1 MSGKVNEV
9 RYQAGQP
16 DQFTHR
22 YEYDADN
29 RITNVKTSRNG
40 VIFDNDAT
48 YRYYLHGPLARVELG
63 EDKVQGIDYIY
74 TLQGWIKG
82 VNSNSLNVSTDPG
95 NDGGTAGSN
104 QNFARDAFGYT
115 LNYFEGDYQA
125 IDPNKSLS
133 ANNFIANTNNFT
145 NLATD
150 APSLYNGNISSMVTT
165 IKNPTTGEVLP
176 QMTMYRYDQ
185 LNRLKNMKAFA
196 DFNFSNNEWNYS
208 TYSGRYQN
216 EFTYDGNGNIETAL
230 AKNANGDVIDN
241 QVYNYHKLGN
251 KKQNNRLYS
260 ITDIAAITS
269 GKDLPSGQDAFD
281 DEDLLNNN
289 YRYNELGE
297 LVYDKQMGIDEI
309 TWGNNGKIQSVTHS
323 EASGK
328 YNLKFDY
335 NHTGKRIAKHVYNQN
350 NTLLRSEYYTRDAS
364 DNVMAVYRL
373 EVDEQNQEVSYRL
386 RERHIYGSSMLG
398 IDRLE
403 LELIDPIA
411 SNNTL
416 NHIVGLKSYTGSN
429 HLGNV
434 LTTFSDKKL
443 PVDEN
448 SDGMIDYYQP
458 HIISSSDY
466 APFGAQLAERSF
478 FSATYPNSFN
488 DKRDDPELGDWQ
500 DYGMRM
506 YSTWQRR
513 FPTPDPLIVYGQE
526 YPELSTYQFASNSPI
541 AGLDLDGL
549 EYLDANKSRVEFVS
563 GNLYLKVENFI
574 WINRKSWEANNR
586 NIQRWTI
593 NPNTGQKDIGISR
606 VIGNIDV
613 LKPQLPIDNQ
623 NAKVPSVGPEN
634 NPFSHKL
641 EKSKTKSSGFLKDD
655 GRLKDRELNVAGG
668 AKGRIAGFGM
678 LGLNGLNYAAEQYMV
693 WAFVIDKSITR
704 SHTGIAKQVI
714 EDVNTAIDK
723 GMIPPEYLN
732 KQSLVNI
739 MNVVLQGTNNTS
751 DKKIFEIGM
760 EIYNTISI
768 KSVVVPSRNSSSS
781 DNTQVNIQ
789 YNVPNEVKP

>member
-1 MSGKVNEV
+1 M
-9 RYQAGQP
+9 
-16 DQFTHR
+16 
-22 YEYDADN
+22 
-29 RITNVKTSRNG
+29 
-40 VIFDNDAT
+40 
-48 YRYYLHGPLARVELG
+48 
-63 EDKVQGIDYIY
+63 
-74 TLQGWIKG
+74 
-82 VNSNSLNVSTDPG
+82 
-95 NDGGTAGSN
+95 
-104 QNFARDAFGYT
+104 
-115 LNYFEGDYQA
+115 
-125 IDPNKSLS
+125 
-133 ANNFIANTNNFT
+133 
-145 NLATD
+145 
-150 APSLYNGNISSMVTT
+150 
-165 IKNPTTGEVLP
+165 
-176 QMTMYRYDQ
+176 
-185 LNRLKNMKAFA
+185 
-196 DFNFSNNEWNYS
+196 
-208 TYSGRYQN
+208 
-216 EFTYDGNGNIETAL
+216 
-230 AKNANGDVIDN
+230 IDN
-241 QVYNYHKLGN
+241 QVYNYHKLGG

-260 ITDIAAITS
+260 IFDDAAITS

-335 NHTGKRIAKHVYNQN
+335 NHTGKRIAKQVYNQN

-411 SNNTL
+411 PNNTL

-478 FSATYPNSFN
+478 FSETYPNSFN

-541 AGLDLDGL
+541 MNIDLDGL
-549 EYLDANKSRVEFVS
+549 EGTSALINEEFTGSIYGYKTTVSNPTNEQMVS
-563 GNLYLKVENFI
+563 GVWNVTMGALGIAGSVAYI
-574 WINRKSWEANNR
+574 
-586 NIQRWTI
+586 
-593 NPNTGQKDIGISR
+593 TGTKGAGAAFGGVLALDMSIGQLTIGISQI
-606 VIGNIDV
+606 VDASVAMSKNSNTKMPKGSNIPG
-613 LKPQLPIDNQ
+613 LISYGLNSEYAGLID
-623 NAKVPSVGPEN
+623 ASFGMLPSVLTGGV
-634 NPFSHKL
+634 
-641 EKSKTKSSGFLKDD
+641 GFLKTSWSNYYNMPN
-655 GRLKDRELNVAGG
+655 LKNA
-668 AKGRIAGFGM
+668 
-678 LGLNGLNYAAEQYMV
+678 
-693 WAFVIDKSITR
+693 
-704 SHTGIAKQVI
+704 I
-714 EDVNTAIDK
+714 EAIDATFTTGGFVGECVK
-723 GMIPPEYLN
+723 TSFGI
-732 KQSLVNI
+732 
-739 MNVVLQGTNNTS
+739 TNNDKVFDYSVSFSSDIVDDVDKGIRTTQIRATYS
-751 DKKIFEIGM
+751 YSVGKSYDKK
-760 EIYNTISI
+760 
-768 KSVVVPSRNSSSS
+768 VVSQSFLYSKEEKIEN
-781 DNTQVNIQ
+781 
-789 YNVPNEVKP
+789 